1 MLLEGRAAVV
11 TGVGPGIG
19 REAALALAR
28 EGADVALGARTEVR
42 LQEVAAEIEA
52 LGRKAVYVPTNIAKE
67 DECLALA
74 DACVQAFG
82 RIDVLVQNAFKQPP
96 MRTIEEES
104 AVEWDRAF
112 RINVIGSISMAK
124 AVLPAMKE
132 RHAGS
137 VVFVSSLSA
146 RNSDATLGAYGAAK
160 AALLSAAR
168 TMAREWGPYGIR
180 VNSVVPG
187 HVYGPNL
194 KWYFDHLAKEQGR
207 PVEEV
212 KGEIDALSPL
222 GTIATSEQVAGA
234 ILFLASDLS
243 GGMTGQTIDVN
254 AGAWMPP

>member
-1 MLLEGRAAVV
+1 MLLEGRAAIVV
-11 TGVGPGIG
+11 GVGPGIG

-28 EGADVALGARTEVR
+28 EGADVALGARTEDR
-42 LQEVAAEIEA
+42 LREVAAEIEA
-52 LGRKAVYVPTNIAKE
+52 LGRKAVWVPTNIAKE
-67 DECLALA
+67 ETCRALA

-82 RIDVLVQNAFKQPP
+82 RVDALVQNAFRQPP
-96 MRTIEEES
+96 MRRIEDDTAEEW
-104 AVEWDRAF
+104 ERAF
-112 RINVIGSISMAK
+112 RINVVGSVSMAK

-132 RHAGS
+132 QGSGS

-168 TMAREWGPYGIR
+168 TMAREWGEYGIR

-194 KWYFDHLAKEQGR
+194 KWYFDHLAKEQNR
-207 PVEEV
+207 PVAEV
-212 KGEIDALSPL
+212 KGEVDALSPMR
-222 GTIATSEQVAGA
+222 TIATSEDVANA

-243 GGMTGQTIDVN
+243 GGMTGQTIVVN
-254 AGAWMPP
+254 AGAWMPL